1 MNNETRKNAIEAA
14 LLAYQQAGE
23 KRTETIEYRGQLKSF
38 EVIRIN
44 ASIPL
49 LNNNNSRLRAQ
60 ISTHPQREIVYSDPF
75 SSAAQEILSELL
87 AQTDKFGDLRRELKE
102 LGQKNP
108 GIITRDGMLVNGN
121 TRLVATKL
129 NGDEG
134 FDVAVLPQDATSD
147 DFLDI
152 EMSLQLRNLV
162 HQDYTFTNRLLLVD
176 NLIRRSAND
185 AAVIKSMHWQR
196 NGQTKLALHRRLLAL
211 VEEIRSSTETQL
223 DYKFFDG
230 KEEMLKNLDM
240 AYQAALQ
247 ESPRSAE
254 ELKWARITAMVL
266 GLNKDEV
273 RAIDTDFVEN
283 SLQPRVEGTEAETFL
298 NSFRP
303 ETVSDELDE
312 LLASNESLTTTS
324 YDLRKV
330 AEKIISTGIDESGTI
345 SIDKIEVFSKLH
357 NAMKTGARD
366 LIESDVA
373 EKMRSE
379 PIEYLREVTLK
390 VEELTNSLPALFKD
404 AEFNKTKFE
413 FQAKKTQKSIQALQA
428 ELDRQ
433 LGTK

>member
-1 MNNETRKNAIEAA
+1 MNQEARRIAIEAA
-14 LLAYQQAGE
+14 LRAYQESGD

-44 ASIPL
+44 SSIPL

-60 ISTHPQREIVYSDPF
+60 ISTHPGRETIFSDPF
-75 SSAAQEILSELL
+75 CSASQEILSELL
-87 AQTDKFGDLRRELKE
+87 SQTEKFNDLRRELKD

-108 GIITRDGMLVNGN
+108 GIITRDGLLINGN
-121 TRLVATKL
+121 TRLVATRL

-134 FDVAVLPQDATSD
+134 FDVAVLPVDATSD

-152 EMSLQLRNLV
+152 EMSLQLRTLV
-162 HQDYTFTNRLLLVD
+162 HQDYTFTNRLLLVE
-176 NLIRRSAND
+176 NLVKRSLND
-185 AAVIKSMHWQR
+185 SAVIKAMQWHR

-211 VEEIRSSTETQL
+211 VEEIRSSTEPKL

-240 AYQAALQ
+240 AYQATLQ
-247 ESPRSAE
+247 ESPKSAE

-273 RAIDTDFVEN
+273 RAIDTDFIDS
-283 SLQPRVEGTEAETFL
+283 SLQPRVEGTEAGAFL
-298 NSFRP
+298 ESYKSAGA
-303 ETVSDELDE
+303 SDELDE
-312 LLASNESLTTTS
+312 ILSTGDSAQSPT

-330 AEKIISTGIDESGTI
+330 AQHIISTGLDETGSI
-345 SIDKIEVFSKLH
+345 SVDKIEAFSKLH
-357 NAMKTGARD
+357 NAIKTGARD
-366 LIESDVA
+366 KIETDVA
-373 EKMRSE
+373 DKMRSE

-390 VEELTNSLPALFKD
+390 VEELTNSLPSLFKD
-404 AEFNKTKFE
+404 SEFNKAKFE
-413 FQAKKTQKSIQALQA
+413 FQAKKTQKSLQALQA